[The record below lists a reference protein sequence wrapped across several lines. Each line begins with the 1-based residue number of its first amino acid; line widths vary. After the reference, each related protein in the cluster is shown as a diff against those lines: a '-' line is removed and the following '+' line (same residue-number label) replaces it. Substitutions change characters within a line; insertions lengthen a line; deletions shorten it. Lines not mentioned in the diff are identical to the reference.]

1 MSRSEPPAVGAD
13 PGPPGTIELLRRYGL
28 RPKRTLGQNFLMD
41 GGLSK
46 KIARVA
52 SPEGRGA
59 VLEIGAGT
67 GALTAQL
74 LAGGSQVVA
83 VETDRELA
91 RVLRETF
98 APALDAGTLT
108 LIEADVRELD
118 LFALLRGM
126 PAPRTL
132 AGNLPY
138 HLSGLLLRRA
148 VEVASTLE
156 RCAFLLQ
163 LEVVDRLCAQPGGD
177 AYGALSVFVQAVYAP
192 ERSFVVKRGAFYPQ
206 PNVDSAVVVLAPLAH
221 PAALTEE
228 FSALVHAA
236 FEKRRKTLRNAWR
249 GVLGLS
255 VASLAA
261 LAEEAGIE
269 LGKRGEVLAVADFE
283 RLAEGL
289 RLHRASASIQQN
301 RRHQ

>member
-1 MSRSEPPAVGAD
+1 MSPRDSAGVGAD
-13 PGPPGTIELLRRYGL
+13 PPVPGAIELLRRHGL
-28 RPKRTLGQNFLMD
+28 RPKRSLGQNFLLD
-41 GGLSK
+41 ASLSN
-46 KIARVA
+46 KIARTVCSDGCA
-52 SPEGRGA
+52 S

-67 GALTAQL
+67 GALTAHL
-74 LAGGSQVVA
+74 LASGSRVVA

-91 RVLRETF
+91 RVLRECF
-98 APALDAGTLT
+98 AAALQTGQLE

-118 LFALLRGM
+118 LLAVLGGM

-148 VEVASTLE
+148 VEVVSALE
-156 RCAFLLQ
+156 RSVFLLQ
-163 LEVVDRLCAQPGGD
+163 LEVVERLCAPAGAD

-192 ERSFVVKRGAFYPQ
+192 ERAFVVKRGAFYPP
-206 PNVDSAVVVLAPLAH
+206 PNVDSAVVVLAPLAR
-221 PAALTEE
+221 PVALTEE

-255 VASLAA
+255 APSLEE
-261 LAEEAGIE
+261 LAREVGID
-269 LGKRGEVLAVADFE
+269 LGKRGEVLGVADFE
-283 RLAEGL
+283 RAAEGL
-289 RLHRASASIQQN
+289 RRTRSEAP
-301 RRHQ
+301 